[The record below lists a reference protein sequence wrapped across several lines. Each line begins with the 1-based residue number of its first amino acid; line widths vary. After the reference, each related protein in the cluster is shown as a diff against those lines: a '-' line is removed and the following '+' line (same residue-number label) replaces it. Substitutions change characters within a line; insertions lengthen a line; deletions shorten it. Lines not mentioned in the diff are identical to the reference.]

1 MKRILQITGSMDRA
15 GAETMVMNLYREL
28 NKEKFQFDFLYFTS
42 KKCDFDDEIVK
53 MGGRIYRIIEKNPF
67 KRMRATKKLLV
78 ENPHWQ
84 TIHCHTLL
92 SNAFHIYAAYQANV
106 RKRISHSHNTRD
118 ASKNYLLKV
127 IYQPISRKIQARFA
141 TDFIA
146 CGKEAGDYLFPKVKN
161 VQILQNAIDVKTFA
175 NIASRNKEYLRN
187 KFNFNKSTII
197 LIQIGRFTKVKN
209 HEFSLKIAEELI
221 QQNIDFHLFFV
232 GQGPLEQ
239 QIREKVRINSL
250 EEKISFLGLREDI
263 PRLLGG
269 SDLLLM
275 PSFHEG
281 FPVVLVESQAC
292 GTPALISDNI
302 AKEVDLN
309 LGLINFA
316 SLSNQPKNWIKK
328 IEKIIQKPII
338 NTENR
343 YDILKGK
350 GFDDKTNVSFLE
362 NLYLRKPRD

>member
-1 MKRILQITGSMDRA
+1 MKRVLHIIGSMDRA

-42 KKCDFDDEIVK
+42 KKCDFDDEIEK
-53 MGGRIYRIIEKNPF
+53 TGGRIYRIIEKNPF
-67 KRMRATKKLLV
+67 KRMRVTKELLIQ
-78 ENPHWQ
+78 NPQWE
-84 TIHCHTLL
+84 IVHCHTLL
-92 SNAFHIYAAYQANV
+92 SNAFHLYAAHQANV
-106 RKRISHSHNTRD
+106 KKRISHSHSTKD
-118 ASKNYLLKV
+118 TSKNFLLKN
-127 IYQPISRKIQARFA
+127 IYPWFSRRIQTRFA

-146 CGKEAGDYLFPKVKN
+146 CGKEAGTYLFPKVKN
-161 VQILQNAIDVKTFA
+161 VQILQNAIDVKKFA
-175 NIASRNKEYLRN
+175 DIASQNKEYLRN

-209 HEFSLKIAEELI
+209 HDFSLKIAEELV
-221 QQNIDFHLFFV
+221 QQNINFHLFFV

-239 QIREKVRINSL
+239 AIKEKVNKHNLSKNIT
-250 EEKISFLGLREDI
+250 FLGLRKDI

-309 LGLINFA
+309 IDLINFE
-316 SLSNQPKNWIKK
+316 SLSNQPKIWVKK
-328 IEKIIQKPII
+328 IEKIIQKPKNNIDS
-338 NTENR
+338 R
-343 YDILKGK
+343 YDILKK
-350 GFDDKTNVSFLE
+350 EGFDVKTNIKFLE
-362 NLYLRKPRD
+362 NLYLGKSID